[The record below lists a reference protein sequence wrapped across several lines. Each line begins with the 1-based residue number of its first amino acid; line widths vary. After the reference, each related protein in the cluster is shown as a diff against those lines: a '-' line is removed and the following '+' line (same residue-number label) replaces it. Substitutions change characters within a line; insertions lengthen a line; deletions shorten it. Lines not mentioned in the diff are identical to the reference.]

1 MDLKTIIVPLDASAT
16 SERGLPIA
24 EALAERVNAGLL
36 LVSARVYGPIEPRA
50 YVDEMAAR
58 VTRCPVD
65 TLATKE
71 VDGLT
76 IIVET
81 LGDHDDR
88 IICMTTHGRGS
99 VQWAALGSVAEE
111 VVRRTEQ
118 PILLVGKNCRP
129 DFLDHGK
136 HILVCADRPE
146 AAASLAGP
154 TSDWAEVLDIPRQLA
169 VVVHPLDVE
178 SAERSAPVLE
188 PIARAL
194 GVPSSDAMLLRRNS
208 VAGALVQCAD
218 VLPAALIATNSHA
231 RTGLARFALGS
242 ETMDVV
248 RLAHCPVLVTH
259 PRAEAAK

>member
-1 MDLKTIIVPLDASAT
+1 MNLNTIVVPLDASET
-16 SERGLPIA
+16 SERALPIA

-36 LVSARVYGPIEPRA
+36 VVSAQAYGPLEPTA
-50 YVDEMAAR
+50 YVIEMAER

-65 TLATKE
+65 TLATK
-71 VDGLT
+71 DDDAIT
-76 IIVET
+76 IIAEA
-81 LGDHDDR
+81 LGHHDDR
-88 IICMTTHGRGS
+88 VVCMTTHGRGS

-111 VVRRTEQ
+111 VIRRTEQ
-118 PILLVGKNCRP
+118 PILLIGNECRP
-129 DFLDHGK
+129 DFLERGK
-136 HILVCADRPE
+136 FLLACADRPE
-146 AAASLAGP
+146 AAGALAAP
-154 TSDWAEVLDIPRQLA
+154 TSDWAEALDLRRQVA

-178 SAERSAPVLE
+178 SAEHSAPVLD

-194 GVPSSDAMLLRRNS
+194 GVPTADAMLLRRNS

-248 RLAHCPVLVTH
+248 RHAHCPVLVTH
-259 PRAEAAK
+259 PRAETAK